1 MDEENIMRRNCQMS
15 WSRNLIWHTAAALA
29 IVLAAGTT
37 FAHAEKALD
46 PFKQVKQMQRGV
58 NIIGYDPIWKDFE
71 KRRFQEKHFALIKQG
86 GFQTVRMN
94 LHGFD
99 HMDATGK
106 LDESFFTTLD
116 WAVKNALANDLNVI
130 LDLHNYT
137 DIAKDPAAFKPKF
150 LAFWRQVAPRYK
162 DASNRVMFEILNE
175 PNGELTPQLWNEFLH
190 EALAIIRET
199 NPTRNVVIGPGFWN
213 SIGHL
218 KDLDLP
224 KQDRHIIVTIHYY
237 APMQFTH
244 QGAYWSPENKNL
256 SGIKWGT
263 EAEKRKVVDDFAK
276 AQAWS
281 KANHRPIL
289 LGEFG
294 AYDKGEMDSRV
305 AYTSHLARTAES
317 FGWAWTYWQFDSD
330 FIVYNIDK
338 DQWVEPIKNALVP

>member
-1 MDEENIMRRNCQMS
+1 MS

-29 IVLAAGTT
+29 IVLAAGTAL
-37 FAHAEKALD
+37 AHAEKALD
-46 PFKQVKQMQRGV
+46 AFTQVKQMKRGV

-71 KRRFQEKHFALIKQG
+71 KRRFQEKHFELIKKG
-86 GFQTVRMN
+86 GFQTVRIN

-116 WAVKNALANDLNVI
+116 WAVKNALANKLNVI

-137 DIAKDPAAFKPKF
+137 DFAKDAAGYKPKF
-150 LAFWRQVAPRYK
+150 LGFWRQVAPRYK

-175 PNGELTPQLWNEFLH
+175 PNGELTPQLWNEYLH
-190 EALAIIRET
+190 DALAIIRES
-199 NPTRNVVIGPGFWN
+199 NPTRNVVIGPDAWN
-213 SIGHL
+213 QINYL

-224 KQDRHIIVTIHYY
+224 KEDRHIIVTIHYY
-237 APMQFTH
+237 SPMQFTH
-244 QGAYWSPENKNL
+244 QGAPWTPENAHL

-263 EAEKRKVVDDFAK
+263 EAEKRQVVDDFAK

-294 AYDKGEMDSRV
+294 SYDKGDIDSRAV
-305 AYTSHLARTAES
+305 YTSHVARTAES

-338 DQWVEPIKNALVP
+338 DQWVMPIKKALVP